1 MSVFSMMKRSRQA
14 AKEHR
19 ADQAQKEKTEAQKP
33 PYKHVPKHAATDAM
47 SGGPAG
53 WRENDRQRIVEQNRR
68 RSAMT
73 ASGMGMLTPVHSMP
87 RMHSSLSH
95 VSYPAAYASPIVQ
108 LPRNYSYGSMLPG
121 WAPPGRDMS
130 YSPIDMGSA
139 KGKEIERI
147 VDSSRTSRSSSRVS
161 SSGRIHL
168 PPISTFGGSDLST
181 SPVESSSGSTSSQDD
196 LEMKPAVR
204 HSVQVPPSASATKR
218 DRPTSDT
225 ESIHRLHPG
234 HSRRASDPSR
244 NSRPPR
250 TSSLVPGIPPIPA
263 LPGLALGSAITTPDV
278 FSSAASSASSVTMV
292 PVASS
297 VSLAAKAGPGLATPA
312 PLKVEELATPQ
323 QAELVTAESSSDEE
337 PVTMETAAHV
347 TVTPI
352 PIPASSAKKNGR
364 RSSKLTRFTE
374 LEPIHS
380 NTIVTISATTP
391 PWATTTDKRWPTST
405 TTALPTN
412 FDESAL
418 PAPKEFV
425 LPAVAPPASKPGK
438 LSKNS
443 PAPATGVKV
452 KKNRWSLR
460 SSKSTAVAV

>member
-14 AKEHR
+14 AKDHR
-19 ADQAQKEKTEAQKP
+19 ADQAAKEKNEAAKP

-53 WRENDRQRIVEQNRR
+53 WRENDRQRILEQNRR

-73 ASGMGMLTPVHSMP
+73 ASGVGMLTPVHSMP
-87 RMHSSLSH
+87 RLHSTLSH
-95 VSYPAAYASPIVQ
+95 VSYPAAYASPIVS

-121 WAPPGRDMS
+121 WAPPGREMS
-130 YSPIDMGSA
+130 YSPIDMGSV

-147 VDSSRTSRSSSRVS
+147 MDSSRSSRSSSRVS
-161 SSGRIHL
+161 STGRIRL

-181 SPVESSSGSTSSQDD
+181 SPVESSSGSTSSQED
-196 LEMKPAVR
+196 LEMKPTVR

-244 NSRPPR
+244 SARPPR
-250 TSSLVPGIPPIPA
+250 TSSYVPGIPPVPA
-263 LPGLALGSAITTPDV
+263 LPALALGSAITTPDV
-278 FSSAASSASSVTMV
+278 FPSTASSASSVTMV

-297 VSLAAKAGPGLATPA
+297 ASLAAKAATPIV
-312 PLKVEELATPQ
+312 LKVEEVSPPQ
-323 QAELVTAESSSDEE
+323 EAELVTVESSSDDE
-337 PVTMETAAHV
+337 PVTMKTASQV

-352 PIPASSAKKNGR
+352 PASPTKNTR
-364 RSSKLTRFTE
+364 RSSKLARFTE
-374 LEPIHS
+374 LEPIQS

-391 PWATTTDKRWPTST
+391 PWATASDNKRRPTST
-405 TTALPTN
+405 TTALPTS

-425 LPAVAPPASKPGK
+425 LPTVAAPAPKTGK
-438 LSKNS
+438 LSKSS
-443 PAPATGVKV
+443 PAPAGVKV

>member
-1 MSVFSMMKRSRQA
+1 MMKRSRQA
-14 AKEHR
+14 AKDHK
-19 ADQAQKEKTEAQKP
+19 ADQAQKEKSEAAKA
-33 PYKHVPKHAATDAM
+33 PYKHIPKHAATDAM

-73 ASGMGMLTPVHSMP
+73 ASGVGMLTPVHSMP
-87 RMHSSLSH
+87 RLHSSLSH
-95 VSYPAAYASPIVQ
+95 VSYPAAYASPIVS

-121 WAPPGRDMS
+121 WAPPGREMS

-147 VDSSRTSRSSSRVS
+147 VDSSRSSRSSSRVS
-161 SSGRIHL
+161 TTGRIRL

-181 SPVESSSGSTSSQDD
+181 SPVESSSASSSSQDD
-196 LEMKPAVR
+196 LEMKPTVR
-204 HSVQVPPSASATKR
+204 HSVQVPPSASSTKR

-244 NSRPPR
+244 SARPPR
-250 TSSLVPGIPPIPA
+250 TSSYVPGIPPVPA
-263 LPGLALGSAITTPDV
+263 LPALALGSAITTPDV
-278 FSSAASSASSVTMV
+278 FPSTASSASSMTMV

-297 VSLAAKAGPGLATPA
+297 ASLAAKAPLV
-312 PLKVEELATPQ
+312 LKVDELTTPH
-323 QAELVTAESSSDEE
+323 QAEPVTVESSSDDE
-337 PVTMETAAHV
+337 PVTMKTASQV
-347 TVTPI
+347 TMT
-352 PIPASSAKKNGR
+352 PIPASPTKNTR
-364 RSSKLTRFTE
+364 RSSKLARFTE

-391 PWATTTDKRWPTST
+391 PWASATDTKRRPTATVTS
-405 TTALPTN
+405 LPTN

-418 PAPKEFV
+418 PAPKDFV
-425 LPAVAPPASKPGK
+425 LPVAPAAAAAPAPKTGK
-438 LSKNS
+438 LSKS
-443 PAPATGVKV
+443 SPPAPATGVKV